1 LPTLWAGSSIAPGHR
16 GASSRCRGG
25 MMGGGGQEEALD
37 ETEAREQRRVTAR
50 QDELGRLGP
59 GEVGAIKGGGARL
72 EEHV

>member
-1 LPTLWAGSSIAPGHR
+1 
-16 GASSRCRGG
+16 